1 MKAQLK
7 RMFALLLVT
16 LMITNSQS
24 TACAS
29 LASYALGAKGV
40 YASEVSEEV
49 STDAVGR
56 AEEGDDSALKEDEN
70 TSLDGENQSSEDQE
84 DQDVPDQD
92 EQQSEEQ
99 DDQYE
104 DSSEKEEVEEDA
116 ASGDE
121 EEDQIDEDGESS
133 GEDLEE
139 DQEENLEED
148 ASDADASE
156 ESQEAE
162 EAQPEEAPVE
172 ETAPAEEAAPA
183 ATTTAEVPPV
193 PVKRVYEY
201 SDKNISV
208 KATLERADA
217 VPDDAELVVTPV
229 TPSSTDYNYAVYMDA
244 LNQELAPMPVEGP
257 SQGEASEG
265 LMNATVYTEENTLLY
280 DIAFMG
286 NEKAEDGTVIP
297 GKKVELQPESG
308 SVKIDIRFKKNQLSE
323 DLGATSTENVQVVH
337 LPLTNEVKETVD
349 STKDATDI
357 SVSDI
362 AVQTVDAKVKIN
374 EPEAKKSVVESTT
387 FETDAFSVWAFT
399 GDPSNQIIIPETE
412 TETFKESEQYLIK
425 GTFEDLANFG
435 LVGFT
440 SITQNQHIHS
450 NFATDKLIVNWSPGT
465 VGRRNTNQLEEVFYI
480 GSTLENNVNRGQIE
494 IYPTGSQVI
503 LGRNLAASG
512 TVRANANDTT
522 YHIVINGTDYEV
534 FSRMPAAE
542 NKNGVYYSTIL
553 REEKEGSKYVDLE
566 ALRTKAEN
574 LSSRFA
580 DRSAS
585 EVTVTQNYQ
594 GNGENVL
601 LYERGDQ
608 DIACMNFKLSEITD
622 KVLHIDETKVDN
634 KPHLLIINIDAA
646 GADTATLPIVQ
657 MIHTSQTYTGEVQ
670 TWTNGN
676 VIINVID
683 SSESDNFFRGTVKT
697 KAGQVSAS
705 ILAPKATVNAKGN
718 VNGEIIADKIIIDE
732 EFHRDSITFT
742 NEIPSVGGLRVAK
755 TLDGSSTLSEQF
767 SFKLEGLDG
776 APMPSGSNGNT
787 LIKKNESDGLVT
799 FGFLNFSEEE
809 FNNGKTDYRY
819 KVSEEIPNGAQS
831 LGDDQ
836 YLSNGI
842 VYDARKYVI
851 EVHTIRSSNGGI
863 AIGGYT
869 IYDESGTNELANIG
883 YTEGKAGVVTFENLT
898 ATNNSAKAVLKAKKA
913 FDGDVWPEEGFK
925 FKLKK
930 VGYNTGGGMQ
940 TTGLEYGMPPAQWM
954 IDSTQESQKYY
965 MERSATNSNPT
976 VSFQEL
982 GFDQAGT
989 YYYTI
994 SEVAPS
1000 GATAAGE
1007 GKVVKDGIIYDI
1019 SEHEVVVTVRQVGNG
1034 KMATV
1039 RYDGK
1044 TSLTI
1049 TNAVER
1055 QYGKLQ
1061 ITKTI
1066 SGPVTKEERE
1076 GALKF
1081 EITNSKGKWVK
1092 ADGSISNSAVQIPL
1106 SQFTYDSN
1114 TDTYSLVF
1122 DEIEVEDYHVKE
1134 VTKDITGKDVITQYT
1149 VTEDQTAGAQTTGDD
1164 AAVKVIKD
1172 KTSKVDFENNY
1183 TNKKGNFVLTK
1194 TISGPVTKD
1203 EAEGAIRFEVTTSA
1217 LNNNGE
1223 TVKKW
1228 LTSEGTLSDTQS
1240 ELKLTDNNVTY
1251 DEAANKY
1258 TFKFND
1264 IDIGDYTVKE
1274 TTTDINV
1281 KEVTVTYSVTNEGGQ
1296 PGTAAEG
1303 NEITVVVDAQK
1314 TTTVDFADDY
1324 IATGGPLT
1332 ITKTFKG
1339 DADKLSQTQKGE
1351 VTFRVTGP
1359 DGYDTTFTYADMTEG
1374 SKTLEELMPGEYRVE
1389 ESNQFF
1395 DGYTC
1400 ATTYQVGSESSQK
1413 VDLTADGAS
1422 ISVTNTYTKNTVKQA
1437 LSVTKEVTGNDFTGD
1452 EDFSFTLAK
1461 AAGSTASTDLL
1472 PEEKTVSAKNGQT
1485 ATFGEITFEEPGTY
1499 YYTITEAAGT
1509 TEGMS
1514 YSSSPRYA
1522 KVVVNWNEDKTAPVV
1537 TSIAYGDSKEAADA
1551 ASASDTLT
1559 VANTYAKTTA
1569 EINVSKE
1576 VKGDSNYAPAEDF
1589 TLTVTPSADNPSSEQ
1604 IPEDR
1609 DITIQKGQ
1617 TATFGPIT

>member
-84 DQDVPDQD
+84 DQAVPDQD

-183 ATTTAEVPPV
+183 AATTAEVPPV

-349 STKDATDI
+349 STKEATDI

-362 AVQTVDAKVKIN
+362 NVQTVDAQVKIN

-399 GDPSNQIIIPETE
+399 GDSSNQIIIPETE

-450 NFATDKLIVNWSPGT
+450 NFATDKLIVNWAPGT
-465 VGRRNTNQLEEVFYI
+465 VGRRSSNQIPEVFYI
-480 GSTLENNVNRGQIE
+480 GSTLENNVNGGQLE
-494 IYPTGSQVI
+494 IFPSGSQVI
-503 LGRNLAASG
+503 MGRELAASG

-522 YHIVINGTDYEV
+522 YHIVISGTDYEV

-542 NKNGVYYSTIL
+542 NRNGVYYSTIL
-553 REEKEGSKYVDLE
+553 REEREGSKYVDLD

-574 LSSRFA
+574 LSSKLA

-608 DIACMNFKLSEITD
+608 DIACMNFKQSEIRD
-622 KVLHIDETKVDN
+622 KVLYIDETKVDN
-634 KPHLLIINIDAA
+634 KPHLLIINVDAA
-646 GADTATLPIVQ
+646 GADTVTLPIVQ
-657 MIHTSQTYTGEVQ
+657 MIHTSQTYNGEVQ

-683 SSESDNFFRGTVKT
+683 STESDNYFTGT
-697 KAGQVSAS
+697 Q
-705 ILAPKATVNAKGN
+705 
-718 VNGEIIADKIIIDE
+718 
-732 EFHRDSITFT
+732 
-742 NEIPSVGGLRVAK
+742 
-755 TLDGSSTLSEQF
+755 
-767 SFKLEGLDG
+767 
-776 APMPSGSNGNT
+776 SNGPGSR
-787 LIKKNESDGLVT
+787 KCERR
-799 FGFLNFSEEE
+799 
-809 FNNGKTDYRY
+809 DYC
-819 KVSEEIPNGAQS
+819 G
-831 LGDDQ
+831 
-836 YLSNGI
+836 
-842 VYDARKYVI
+842 
-851 EVHTIRSSNGGI
+851 
-863 AIGGYT
+863 
-869 IYDESGTNELANIG
+869 
-883 YTEGKAGVVTFENLT
+883 
-898 ATNNSAKAVLKAKKA
+898 
-913 FDGDVWPEEGFK
+913 
-925 FKLKK
+925 
-930 VGYNTGGGMQ
+930 
-940 TTGLEYGMPPAQWM
+940 
-954 IDSTQESQKYY
+954 
-965 MERSATNSNPT
+965 
-976 VSFQEL
+976 
-982 GFDQAGT
+982 
-989 YYYTI
+989 
-994 SEVAPS
+994 
-1000 GATAAGE
+1000 
-1007 GKVVKDGIIYDI
+1007 
-1019 SEHEVVVTVRQVGNG
+1019 
-1034 KMATV
+1034 
-1039 RYDGK
+1039 
-1044 TSLTI
+1044 
-1049 TNAVER
+1049 
-1055 QYGKLQ
+1055 
-1061 ITKTI
+1061 
-1066 SGPVTKEERE
+1066 
-1076 GALKF
+1076 
-1081 EITNSKGKWVK
+1081 
-1092 ADGSISNSAVQIPL
+1092 
-1106 SQFTYDSN
+1106 
-1114 TDTYSLVF
+1114 
-1122 DEIEVEDYHVKE
+1122 
-1134 VTKDITGKDVITQYT
+1134 
-1149 VTEDQTAGAQTTGDD
+1149 
-1164 AAVKVIKD
+1164 
-1172 KTSKVDFENNY
+1172 
-1183 TNKKGNFVLTK
+1183 
-1194 TISGPVTKD
+1194 
-1203 EAEGAIRFEVTTSA
+1203 
-1217 LNNNGE
+1217 
-1223 TVKKW
+1223 
-1228 LTSEGTLSDTQS
+1228 
-1240 ELKLTDNNVTY
+1240 
-1251 DEAANKY
+1251 
-1258 TFKFND
+1258 
-1264 IDIGDYTVKE
+1264 
-1274 TTTDINV
+1274 
-1281 KEVTVTYSVTNEGGQ
+1281 
-1296 PGTAAEG
+1296 
-1303 NEITVVVDAQK
+1303 
-1314 TTTVDFADDY
+1314 
-1324 IATGGPLT
+1324 
-1332 ITKTFKG
+1332 
-1339 DADKLSQTQKGE
+1339 
-1351 VTFRVTGP
+1351 
-1359 DGYDTTFTYADMTEG
+1359 
-1374 SKTLEELMPGEYRVE
+1374 
-1389 ESNQFF
+1389 
-1395 DGYTC
+1395 
-1400 ATTYQVGSESSQK
+1400 
-1413 VDLTADGAS
+1413 
-1422 ISVTNTYTKNTVKQA
+1422 
-1437 LSVTKEVTGNDFTGD
+1437 
-1452 EDFSFTLAK
+1452 
-1461 AAGSTASTDLL
+1461 
-1472 PEEKTVSAKNGQT
+1472 
-1485 ATFGEITFEEPGTY
+1485 
-1499 YYTITEAAGT
+1499 
-1509 TEGMS
+1509 
-1514 YSSSPRYA
+1514 
-1522 KVVVNWNEDKTAPVV
+1522 
-1537 TSIAYGDSKEAADA
+1537 
-1551 ASASDTLT
+1551 
-1559 VANTYAKTTA
+1559 
-1569 EINVSKE
+1569 
-1576 VKGDSNYAPAEDF
+1576 
-1589 TLTVTPSADNPSSEQ
+1589 
-1604 IPEDR
+1604 
-1609 DITIQKGQ
+1609 
-1617 TATFGPIT
+1617 